1 MQQTQASTVQQQPGG
16 PVAKMPFQL
25 NAVRPHDQQN
35 QLLQFQQQQ
44 MQGHFS
50 LGGGGG
56 GGANINNGLHMLM
69 HPVPG
74 HANMMEFRGNQPGGL
89 EANGQGN
96 SGLGRDARE

>member
-1 MQQTQASTVQQQPGG
+1 MQQQQPG
-16 PVAKMPFQL
+16 AKMPFQL
-25 NAVRPHDQQN
+25 NAVRPQDQQN

-56 GGANINNGLHMLM
+56 GGGNINNGLHMLM

-74 HANMMEFRGNQPGGL
+74 HANMMDFRGNQPGGL
-89 EANGQGN
+89 EASPGNGQGN
-96 SGLGRDARE
+96 SGLVRDARE